1 MAGNLG
7 FLCRS
12 FGGGAFSAI
21 SGIIVTLAAPHVI
34 NSIKN
39 RMEAIR
45 EEQKP
50 IETVDPDLC

>member
-12 FGGGAFSAI
+12 FGGGAFAALGSM
-21 SGIIVTLAAPHVI
+21 VVLNAAPLII

-45 EEQKP
+45 EEQKSV
-50 IETVDPDLC
+50 ETVDPDLC

>member
-12 FGGGAFSAI
+12 FGGGAFNRL
-21 SGIIVTLAAPHVI
+21 GVIIVSFAAPYVI